1 MSEKMNVTVDENK
14 KTACIIA
21 GNAFGH
27 REIKID
33 LSDAA
38 SIVNGLTEAANL
50 GDQMVQA
57 QLAQLAQR
65 VEALEK
71 LIKGDKAAGATS

>member
-1 MSEKMNVTVDENK
+1 MSDRINVTVDENN
-14 KTACIIA
+14 KTACIVL
-21 GNAFGH
+21 GNALGH

-33 LSDAA
+33 LSDAT
-38 SIVNGLTEAANL
+38 SILNAVVVAANF

-57 QLAQLAQR
+57 QLTQLAQR

-71 LIKGDKAAGATS
+71 LTKDDKAVGATA